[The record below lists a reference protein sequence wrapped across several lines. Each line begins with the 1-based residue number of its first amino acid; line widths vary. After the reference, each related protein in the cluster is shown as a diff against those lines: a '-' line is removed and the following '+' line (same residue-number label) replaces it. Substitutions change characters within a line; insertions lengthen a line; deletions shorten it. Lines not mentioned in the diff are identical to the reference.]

1 MEEGKMNEKQKEQ
14 LKVAARYGVC
24 NGKYLGELID
34 QIRMEGVNT
43 NDLRQMCHI
52 IACNAKDSVE
62 SLFRDFINDDQY
74 QRLFAC
80 IQAESETDVFIE
92 ALEYAYRV
100 YGSKSGRLPV
110 LDVEKQRTNWE
121 HIAAVVVDNRLNCQD
136 MIELVEIFPDFAAV
150 FQEAFEAFVESMD
163 VWSPE
168 DLEKVQRILGLLT
181 KGILRTKNRK
191 ILDMRLL
198 QEKNVTNQSDGA
210 RRLSKY
216 FSMRQIR
223 YLNAKWADRARLSD
237 AILQKIDASF
247 IHNLICSGD
256 DETAPYTEVE
266 KELLLQTCDRELK
279 PKINGYSKMRDFVQ
293 MIQTDRYKQPKL
305 TEENWMFLYQKMVCE
320 TYKKGFMSFLGIL
333 KFDCLSTEN
342 RNRWLAVT
350 ECDRYELLQAAIYDA
365 SSKADEKS
373 GRKAKVLKAALS
385 LIVWT
390 MQQNGVEVN
399 EETKLK
405 TCIQYAGPYT
415 PAFIQAGLVQYETE
429 AFEDFWSCA
438 QSLSRLDNWTLRILL
453 KRYQE
458 TSRTLPDAVFTE
470 YPAEFFAAMCNNEKE
485 PLTKTERM
493 GLFELY
499 ADSVYRD
506 QPLNLLKLYEH
517 MLKSGI
523 AFADYMDTETAKEL
537 VEMLLHQDVFPNQKN
552 AILKNLLSKQEFAD
566 YLSNEEEKK
575 ATDKELK
582 ELQDLQ
588 RETEKAI
595 MKLLTNPKAFFTHY
609 NYVHRRDGS
618 DMAILKILKNT
629 NVHMTGNS
637 GILDEALYQSI
648 RLNGCS
654 VFEYADSMATMAK
667 TCEDPYFLQ
676 ILAKRIQQ
684 MTDAEWQ
691 AADDAE
697 TERS

>member
-1 MEEGKMNEKQKEQ
+1 MNEKQKEQ
-14 LKVAARYGVC
+14 LRIAAYYGVC

-34 QIRMEGVNT
+34 QIRMAGMNK
-43 NDLRQMCHI
+43 NDLRQLCHI
-52 IACNAKDSVE
+52 IACNATDSVE

-80 IQAESETDVFIE
+80 IQAESETDVFME
-92 ALEYAYRV
+92 ALGYAYRV
-100 YGSKSGRLPV
+100 YGSKSGRLPA
-110 LDVEKQRTNWE
+110 LDAGKQQTRWE
-121 HIAAVVVDNRLNCQD
+121 HITTVAADGCLSCQD
-136 MIELVEIFPDFAAV
+136 MIELVEIFPDFASI
-150 FQEAFEAFVESMD
+150 FQEALEAFVESMD
-163 VWSPE
+163 VGSPE

-181 KGILRTKNRK
+181 KGLLRTKNRK

-293 MIQTDRYKQPKL
+293 MIQTDRYEQPKL

-350 ECDRYELLQAAIYDA
+350 ECDRYELLQAAIYDT

-458 TSRTLPDAVFTE
+458 TSRALPDAVFTE
-470 YPAEFFAAMCNNEKE
+470 YPDEFFAAMCNNEKE

-537 VEMLLHQDVFPNQKN
+537 AEMLLHQDVFPNQKN

-609 NYVHRRDGS
+609 NYVHRRDGN
-618 DMAILKILKNT
+618 DMAILQILKNT
-629 NVHMTGNS
+629 NVRMTGNS
-637 GILDEALYQSI
+637 GILDEALYQSM

-654 VFEYADSMATMAK
+654 IFEYADSMATMAK

>member
-1 MEEGKMNEKQKEQ
+1 MNGKQKDQ
-14 LKVAARYGVC
+14 LKVAAYYGVC

-34 QIRMEGVNT
+34 QIRMAGMNK
-43 NDLRQMCHI
+43 NDLRQLCHI

-80 IQAESETDVFIE
+80 IQAESETDVFME

-121 HIAAVVVDNRLNCQD
+121 HIAAVVADNRLSCQD
-136 MIELVEIFPDFAAV
+136 MIELTEIFPDFAEI
-150 FQEAFEAFVESMD
+150 FQEALEAFVEGMD

-168 DLEKVQRILGLLT
+168 DLEKAQRILGLLI
-181 KGILRTKNRK
+181 KGLLRTKNRK

-198 QEKNVTNQSDGA
+198 QEKNVTDQSDGA
-210 RRLSKY
+210 RRLRKY
-216 FSMRQIR
+216 FSLRQIR

-247 IHNLICSGD
+247 VRNLICSGN
-256 DETAPYTEVE
+256 DEAEPYTEAE
-266 KELLLQTCDRELK
+266 KELFLQLCDRELK
-279 PKINGYSKMRDFVQ
+279 PRINGYSKMRDFIQ
-293 MIQTDRYKQPKL
+293 TIQTDRHEQPKL

-333 KFDCLSTEN
+333 KFDCLATEN

-350 ECDRYELLQAAIYDA
+350 EYDRYELLQAAIYDA
-365 SSKADEKS
+365 SSKADENS
-373 GRKAKVLKAALS
+373 GRKAAVLRTVFS
-385 LIVWT
+385 LIIWT

-405 TCIQYAGPYT
+405 TCIQYAGPDT

-429 AFEDFWSCA
+429 AFEEFWRCA
-438 QSLSRLDNWTLRILL
+438 QSLSRLDNWTLRVLL

-458 TSRTLPDAVFTE
+458 TSRTLPDDIFTE
-470 YPAEFFAAMCNNEKE
+470 YPAEFFAAICNDKKE

-499 ADSVYRD
+499 ADSVYQY
-506 QPLNLLKLYEH
+506 QPLDLLKLYEY
-517 MLKSGI
+517 MLKNNI
-523 AFADYMDTETAKEL
+523 AFADYMNAETAKEL
-537 VEMLLHQDVFPNQKN
+537 VKMLLDQDVFPDKKN
-552 AILKNLLSKQEFAD
+552 AVLKNLLSKQEFTD
-566 YLSNEEEKK
+566 YVNSEEEAKTAAK
-575 ATDKELK
+575 QLK

-588 RETEKAI
+588 QKTGKAVAQ
-595 MKLLTNPKAFFTHY
+595 LLTNPKTFLMRY
-609 NYVHRRDGS
+609 DYVYRGDGK
-618 DMAILKILKNT
+618 DMMILKLFKNT
-629 NVHMTGNS
+629 KIRMAGDFS
-637 GILDEALYQSI
+637 MLDEVLYQSM

-654 VFEYADSMATMAK
+654 IFEYADSMASMAK

-691 AADDAE
+691 AVDDAE

>member
-1 MEEGKMNEKQKEQ
+1 MNGKQKDQ
-14 LKVAARYGVC
+14 LKVAAYYGVC

-34 QIRMEGVNT
+34 QIRMAGMNK
-43 NDLRQMCHI
+43 NDLRQLCHI

-80 IQAESETDVFIE
+80 IQAESETDVFME

-121 HIAAVVVDNRLNCQD
+121 HIAAVVADNRLSCQD
-136 MIELVEIFPDFAAV
+136 MIELTEIFPDFAEI
-150 FQEAFEAFVESMD
+150 FQEALEAFVEGMD

-168 DLEKVQRILGLLT
+168 DLEKAQRILGLLI
-181 KGILRTKNRK
+181 KGLLRTKNRK

-198 QEKNVTNQSDGA
+198 QEKNVTDQSDGA
-210 RRLSKY
+210 RRLRKY
-216 FSMRQIR
+216 FSLRQIR

-247 IHNLICSGD
+247 VRNLICSGD
-256 DETAPYTEVE
+256 DEAEPYTEAE
-266 KELLLQTCDRELK
+266 KELFLQLCDRELK
-279 PKINGYSKMRDFVQ
+279 PRINGYSKMRDFIQ
-293 MIQTDRYKQPKL
+293 TIQTDRHEQPKL

-333 KFDCLSTEN
+333 KFDCLATEN

-350 ECDRYELLQAAIYDA
+350 EYDRYELLQAAIYDA
-365 SSKADEKS
+365 SSKADENS
-373 GRKAKVLKAALS
+373 GRKAAVLRTVFS
-385 LIVWT
+385 LIIWT

-405 TCIQYAGPYT
+405 TCIQYAGPDT

-429 AFEDFWSCA
+429 SFEEFWRCA
-438 QSLSRLDNWTLRILL
+438 QSLSRLDNWTLRVLL

-458 TSRTLPDAVFTE
+458 TSRTLPDDIFTE
-470 YPAEFFAAMCNNEKE
+470 YPAEFFAAICNDKKE

-499 ADSVYRD
+499 ADSVYQY
-506 QPLNLLKLYEH
+506 QPLDLLKLYEY
-517 MLKSGI
+517 MLKNNI
-523 AFADYMDTETAKEL
+523 AFADYMNAETAKEL
-537 VEMLLHQDVFPNQKN
+537 VKMLLDQDVFPDKKN
-552 AILKNLLSKQEFAD
+552 AVLKNLLSKQEFTD
-566 YLSNEEEKK
+566 YVNSEEEAKTAAK
-575 ATDKELK
+575 QLK
-582 ELQDLQ
+582 ELQALQ
-588 RETEKAI
+588 QKTGKAVAQ
-595 MKLLTNPKAFFTHY
+595 LLTNPKTFLMRY
-609 NYVHRRDGS
+609 DYVYRGDGK
-618 DMAILKILKNT
+618 DMMILKLFKNT
-629 NVHMTGNS
+629 KIRMAGDFS
-637 GILDEALYQSI
+637 MLDEVLYQSM

-654 VFEYADSMATMAK
+654 IFEYADSMASMAK

>member
-1 MEEGKMNEKQKEQ
+1 MNEKQKEQ

-80 IQAESETDVFIE
+80 IQAESETDVFME

-121 HIAAVVVDNRLNCQD
+121 HIAAVVADSCLSCQD
-136 MIELVEIFPDFAAV
+136 MIELVEIFPDFAEI
-150 FQEAFEAFVESMD
+150 FQEALEAFVEGMD

-168 DLEKVQRILGLLT
+168 DLEKAQRILGLLT
-181 KGILRTKNRK
+181 KGLLRTKNRK

-198 QEKNVTNQSDGA
+198 QEKNVTDQSDGA
-210 RRLSKY
+210 RRLRKY
-216 FSMRQIR
+216 FSLRQIR

-247 IHNLICSGD
+247 VRNLICSGD
-256 DETAPYTEVE
+256 DEAAPYTETE
-266 KELLLQTCDRELK
+266 KELFLQLCDRELK
-279 PKINGYSKMRDFVQ
+279 PRINGYSKMRDFIQ
-293 MIQTDRYKQPKL
+293 TIQTDRHEQPKL

-333 KFDCLSTEN
+333 KFDCLATEN

-350 ECDRYELLQAAIYDA
+350 EYDRYELLQAAIYDA
-365 SSKADEKS
+365 SSKADENS
-373 GRKAKVLKAALS
+373 GRKAAVLRTVFS
-385 LIVWT
+385 LIIWT

-405 TCIQYAGPYT
+405 TCIQYAGPDT

-429 AFEDFWSCA
+429 AFEEFWRCA
-438 QSLSRLDNWTLRILL
+438 QSLSRLDNWTLRVLL

-458 TSRTLPDAVFTE
+458 TSRTLPDDIFTE
-470 YPAEFFAAMCNNEKE
+470 YPAEFFAAICNDKKE

-499 ADSVYRD
+499 ADSVYQY
-506 QPLNLLKLYEH
+506 QPLDLLKLYEY
-517 MLKSGI
+517 MLKNDI
-523 AFADYMDTETAKEL
+523 AFADYMNAETAKEL
-537 VEMLLHQDVFPNQKN
+537 VKMLLDQDVFPDKKN
-552 AILKNLLSKQEFAD
+552 AVLKNLLSKQEFTD
-566 YLSNEEEKK
+566 YVNSEEEAKTAAK
-575 ATDKELK
+575 QLK

-588 RETEKAI
+588 RKTGKAVAQ
-595 MKLLTNPKAFFTHY
+595 LLTNPKTFLMRY
-609 NYVHRRDGS
+609 DYVYRGDGK
-618 DMAILKILKNT
+618 DMMILKLFKNT
-629 NVHMTGNS
+629 KIRMAGDFS
-637 GILDEALYQSI
+637 MLDEVLYQSM

-654 VFEYADSMATMAK
+654 IFEYADSMATMAK

>member
-1 MEEGKMNEKQKEQ
+1 MNEKQKEQ
-14 LKVAARYGVC
+14 LRVAAYYGVC

-34 QIRMEGVNT
+34 QIRMAGMNK
-43 NDLRQMCHI
+43 NNLRQLCHI

-80 IQAESETDVFIE
+80 IQAESETDVFME
-92 ALEYAYRV
+92 ALEYAYRI
-100 YGSKSGRLPV
+100 YGSKSGRLPA
-110 LDVEKQRTNWE
+110 LDDGKQQTRWE
-121 HIAAVVVDNRLNCQD
+121 HITAVAADGCLSCQD
-136 MIELVEIFPDFAAV
+136 MIELVEIFPDFASI
-150 FQEAFEAFVESMD
+150 FQEALEAFVESMD

-181 KGILRTKNRK
+181 KGLLRTKNRK

-198 QEKNVTNQSDGA
+198 QEKNVTDQSDGA
-210 RRLSKY
+210 RRLRKY
-216 FSMRQIR
+216 FSLRQIR

-247 IHNLICSGD
+247 VRNLICSGD
-256 DETAPYTEVE
+256 DEAEPYTEAE
-266 KELLLQTCDRELK
+266 KELFLQLCDRELK
-279 PKINGYSKMRDFVQ
+279 PRINGYSKMRDFIQ
-293 MIQTDRYKQPKL
+293 TIQTDRHEQPKL

-333 KFDCLSTEN
+333 KFDCLATEN

-350 ECDRYELLQAAIYDA
+350 EYDRYELLQAAIYDA

-373 GRKAKVLKAALS
+373 GRKAAVLRTVFS
-385 LIVWT
+385 LIIWT

-405 TCIQYAGPYT
+405 TCIQYAGPDT

-429 AFEDFWSCA
+429 AFEEFWRCA
-438 QSLSRLDNWTLRILL
+438 QSLSRLDNWTLRVLL

-458 TSRTLPDAVFTE
+458 TSRTLPDDIFTE
-470 YPAEFFAAMCNNEKE
+470 YPAEFFAAICNDKKE

-499 ADSVYRD
+499 ADSVYQY
-506 QPLNLLKLYEH
+506 QPLDLLKLYEY
-517 MLKSGI
+517 MLKNNI
-523 AFADYMDTETAKEL
+523 AFADYMNAETAKEL
-537 VEMLLHQDVFPNQKN
+537 VKMLLDQDVFPDQKN
-552 AILKNLLSKQEFAD
+552 AVLKNLLSKQEFTD
-566 YLSNEEEKK
+566 YVNSEEEAKTAAK
-575 ATDKELK
+575 QLK

-588 RETEKAI
+588 RKTGKAVAQ
-595 MKLLTNPKAFFTHY
+595 LLTNPKTFLMRY
-609 NYVHRRDGS
+609 DYVYRGDGK
-618 DMAILKILKNT
+618 DMMILKLFKNT
-629 NVHMTGNS
+629 KIRMAGDFS
-637 GILDEALYQSI
+637 MLDEVLYQSM

-654 VFEYADSMATMAK
+654 IFEYADSMATMAK

>member
-1 MEEGKMNEKQKEQ
+1 MNGKQKDQ
-14 LKVAARYGVC
+14 LKVAAYYGVC

-34 QIRMEGVNT
+34 QIRMAGMNK
-43 NDLRQMCHI
+43 NDLRQLCHI

-80 IQAESETDVFIE
+80 IQAESETDVFME

-121 HIAAVVVDNRLNCQD
+121 HIAAVVADNRLSCQD
-136 MIELVEIFPDFAAV
+136 MIELTEIFPDFAEI
-150 FQEAFEAFVESMD
+150 FQEALEAFVEGMD

-168 DLEKVQRILGLLT
+168 DLEKAQRILGLLI
-181 KGILRTKNRK
+181 KGLLRTKNRK

-198 QEKNVTNQSDGA
+198 QEKNVTDQSDGA
-210 RRLSKY
+210 RRLRKY
-216 FSMRQIR
+216 FSLRQIR

-247 IHNLICSGD
+247 VRNLICSGN
-256 DETAPYTEVE
+256 DEAEPYTEAE
-266 KELLLQTCDRELK
+266 KELFLQLCDRELK
-279 PKINGYSKMRDFVQ
+279 PRINGYSKMRDFIQ
-293 MIQTDRYKQPKL
+293 TIQTDRHEQPKL

-333 KFDCLSTEN
+333 KFDCLATEN

-350 ECDRYELLQAAIYDA
+350 EYDRYELLQAAIYDA
-365 SSKADEKS
+365 SSKADENS
-373 GRKAKVLKAALS
+373 GRKAAVLRTVFS
-385 LIVWT
+385 LIIWT

-405 TCIQYAGPYT
+405 TCIQYAGPDT

-429 AFEDFWSCA
+429 AFEEFWRCA
-438 QSLSRLDNWTLRILL
+438 QSLSRLDNWTLRVLL

-458 TSRTLPDAVFTE
+458 TSRTLPDDIFTE
-470 YPAEFFAAMCNNEKE
+470 YPAEFFAAICNDKKE

-499 ADSVYRD
+499 ADSVYQY
-506 QPLNLLKLYEH
+506 QPLDLLKLYEY
-517 MLKSGI
+517 MLKNNI
-523 AFADYMDTETAKEL
+523 AFADYMNAETAKEL
-537 VEMLLHQDVFPNQKN
+537 VKMLLDQDVFPDKKN
-552 AILKNLLSKQEFAD
+552 AVLKNLLSKQEFTD
-566 YLSNEEEKK
+566 YVNSEEEAKTAAK
-575 ATDKELK
+575 QLK

-588 RETEKAI
+588 RKTGKAVAQ
-595 MKLLTNPKAFFTHY
+595 LLTNPKTFLMRY
-609 NYVHRRDGS
+609 DYVYRGDGK
-618 DMAILKILKNT
+618 DMMILKLFKNT
-629 NVHMTGNS
+629 KIRMAGDFS
-637 GILDEALYQSI
+637 MLDEVLYQSM

-654 VFEYADSMATMAK
+654 IFEYADSMATMAK

-684 MTDAEWQ
+684 MTGAEWQ

>member
-1 MEEGKMNEKQKEQ
+1 
-14 LKVAARYGVC
+14 
-24 NGKYLGELID
+24 
-34 QIRMEGVNT
+34 
-43 NDLRQMCHI
+43 
-52 IACNAKDSVE
+52 
-62 SLFRDFINDDQY
+62 
-74 QRLFAC
+74 
-80 IQAESETDVFIE
+80 
-92 ALEYAYRV
+92 
-100 YGSKSGRLPV
+100 
-110 LDVEKQRTNWE
+110 
-121 HIAAVVVDNRLNCQD
+121 
-136 MIELVEIFPDFAAV
+136 
-150 FQEAFEAFVESMD
+150 MD
-163 VWSPE
+163 AWSPE

-198 QEKNVTNQSDGA
+198 QEKNVTDQSDGA
-210 RRLSKY
+210 RRLRKY
-216 FSMRQIR
+216 FSLRQIR
-223 YLNAKWADRARLSD
+223 YLNVKLADRARLSD

-256 DETAPYTEVE
+256 DEAAPYTEVE

-279 PKINGYSKMRDFVQ
+279 PKINGYSEMRDYVQ
-293 MIQTDRYKQPKL
+293 TIRTDRYEPPKL
-305 TEENWMFLYQKMVCE
+305 TEESWTFLYQKMVCE
-320 TYKKGFMSFLGIL
+320 TYKKGFKSFRGIL
-333 KFDCLSTEN
+333 KFDCLAHEN
-342 RNRWLAVT
+342 RNRWMAVT
-350 ECDRYELLQAAIYDA
+350 EDDRRKLLQSAIYDV

-373 GRKAKVLKAALS
+373 GRKAEVLKAALS

-458 TSRTLPDAVFTE
+458 TYRTLPDAVFTE
-470 YPAEFFAAMCNNEKE
+470 YPAEFFAAMCDNEKE
-485 PLTKTERM
+485 ALTKTERM

-499 ADSVYRD
+499 ADSVYQN

-517 MLKSGI
+517 MLKSDI
-523 AFADYMDTETAKEL
+523 TFADYMDTETAKEL

-575 ATDKELK
+575 TIAKELK

-588 RETEKAI
+588 RETEKAV

-609 NYVHRRDGS
+609 DYVYRRGGK
-618 DMAILKILKNT
+618 DMAILQILKNT
-629 NVHMTGNS
+629 NVRMTGNS
-637 GILDEALYQSI
+637 GILDEALYQSM
-648 RLNGCS
+648 RLHGCS
-654 VFEYADSMATMAK
+654 VFEYADSMTAIATACK
-667 TCEDPYFLQ
+667 DSYFLQ

-684 MTDAEWQ
+684 MTDAEWR
-691 AADDAE
+691 AVDDAE

>member
-1 MEEGKMNEKQKEQ
+1 MNGKQKDQ
-14 LKVAARYGVC
+14 LKVAAYYGVC

-34 QIRMEGVNT
+34 QIRMAGMNK
-43 NDLRQMCHI
+43 NDLRQLCHI

-80 IQAESETDVFIE
+80 IQAESETDVFME

-100 YGSKSGRLPV
+100 YGSKSGRLPA
-110 LDVEKQRTNWE
+110 LDDGKQQTRWE
-121 HIAAVVVDNRLNCQD
+121 HITAVAADGCLSCQD
-136 MIELVEIFPDFAAV
+136 MIELVEIFPDFASI
-150 FQEAFEAFVESMD
+150 FQEALEAFVESMD

-181 KGILRTKNRK
+181 KGLLRTKNRK

-198 QEKNVTNQSDGA
+198 QEKNVTDQSDGA
-210 RRLSKY
+210 RRLRKY
-216 FSMRQIR
+216 FSLRQIR

-247 IHNLICSGD
+247 VRNLICSGD
-256 DETAPYTEVE
+256 DEAEPYTEAE
-266 KELLLQTCDRELK
+266 KELFLQLCDRELK
-279 PKINGYSKMRDFVQ
+279 PRINGYSKMRDFVQ
-293 MIQTDRYKQPKL
+293 TIQTDRHEQPKL

-333 KFDCLSTEN
+333 KFDCLATEN

-350 ECDRYELLQAAIYDA
+350 EYDRYELLQAAIYDA
-365 SSKADEKS
+365 SSKADENS
-373 GRKAKVLKAALS
+373 GRKAAVLRTVFS
-385 LIVWT
+385 LIIWT

-405 TCIQYAGPYT
+405 TCIQYAGPDT

-429 AFEDFWSCA
+429 AFEEFWRCA
-438 QSLSRLDNWTLRILL
+438 QSLSRLDNWTLRVLL

-458 TSRTLPDAVFTE
+458 TSRTLPDDIFTE
-470 YPAEFFAAMCNNEKE
+470 YPAEFFAAICNDKKE

-499 ADSVYRD
+499 ADSVYQY
-506 QPLNLLKLYEH
+506 QPLDLLKLYEY
-517 MLKSGI
+517 MLKNDI
-523 AFADYMDTETAKEL
+523 AFADYMNAETAKEL
-537 VEMLLHQDVFPNQKN
+537 VKMLLDQDVFPDKKN
-552 AILKNLLSKQEFAD
+552 AVLKNLLSKQEFTD
-566 YLSNEEEKK
+566 YVNSEEEAKTAAK
-575 ATDKELK
+575 QLK

-588 RETEKAI
+588 RKTGKAVAQ
-595 MKLLTNPKAFFTHY
+595 LLTNPKTFLMRY
-609 NYVHRRDGS
+609 DYVYRGDGK
-618 DMAILKILKNT
+618 DMMILKLFKNT
-629 NVHMTGNS
+629 KIRMAGDFS
-637 GILDEALYQSI
+637 MLDEVLYQSM

-654 VFEYADSMATMAK
+654 IFEYADNMATMAK

>member
-1 MEEGKMNEKQKEQ
+1 MEEGKMNGKQKDQ
-14 LKVAARYGVC
+14 LKVAAYYGVC

-34 QIRMEGVNT
+34 QIRMAGMNK
-43 NDLRQMCHI
+43 NDLRQLCHI

-80 IQAESETDVFIE
+80 IQAESETDVFME

-110 LDVEKQRTNWE
+110 LDVEKQCTNWE
-121 HIAAVVVDNRLNCQD
+121 HIAAVVADNRLSCQD
-136 MIELVEIFPDFAAV
+136 MIELTEIFPDFAEI
-150 FQEAFEAFVESMD
+150 FQEALEAFVEGMD

-168 DLEKVQRILGLLT
+168 DLEKAQRILGLLI
-181 KGILRTKNRK
+181 KGLLRTKNRK

-198 QEKNVTNQSDGA
+198 QEKNVTDQSDGA
-210 RRLSKY
+210 RRLRKY
-216 FSMRQIR
+216 FSLRQIR

-247 IHNLICSGD
+247 VRNLICSGD
-256 DETAPYTEVE
+256 DEAAPYTETE
-266 KELLLQTCDRELK
+266 KELFLQLCDRELK
-279 PKINGYSKMRDFVQ
+279 PRINGYSKMRDFIQ
-293 MIQTDRYKQPKL
+293 TIQTDRHEQPKL

-333 KFDCLSTEN
+333 KFDCLATEN

-350 ECDRYELLQAAIYDA
+350 EYDRYELLQAAIYDA
-365 SSKADEKS
+365 SSKADENS
-373 GRKAKVLKAALS
+373 GRKAAVLRTVFS
-385 LIVWT
+385 LIIWT
-390 MQQNGVEVN
+390 MQQNGVEIN

-405 TCIQYAGPYT
+405 ACIQYAGPDT

-429 AFEDFWSCA
+429 AFEEFWRCA
-438 QSLSRLDNWTLRILL
+438 QSLSRLDNWTLRVLL

-458 TSRTLPDAVFTE
+458 TSRTLPDDIFTE
-470 YPAEFFAAMCNNEKE
+470 YPAEFFAAICNDKKE

-499 ADSVYRD
+499 ADSVYQY
-506 QPLNLLKLYEH
+506 QPLDLLKLYEY
-517 MLKSGI
+517 MLKNNI
-523 AFADYMDTETAKEL
+523 AFADYMNAETAKEL
-537 VEMLLHQDVFPNQKN
+537 VKMLLDQDVFPDKKN
-552 AILKNLLSKQEFAD
+552 AVLKNLLSKQEFTD
-566 YLSNEEEKK
+566 YVNSEEEAKTAAK
-575 ATDKELK
+575 QLK

-588 RETEKAI
+588 RKTGKAVAQ
-595 MKLLTNPKAFFTHY
+595 LLTNPKTFLMRY
-609 NYVHRRDGS
+609 DYVYRGDGK
-618 DMAILKILKNT
+618 DMMILKLFKNT
-629 NVHMTGNS
+629 KIRMAGDFS
-637 GILDEALYQSI
+637 MLDEVLYQSM

-654 VFEYADSMATMAK
+654 IFEYADSMATMAK

-684 MTDAEWQ
+684 ITDAEWQ

>member
-1 MEEGKMNEKQKEQ
+1 MNGKQKDQ
-14 LKVAARYGVC
+14 LKVAAYYGVC

-34 QIRMEGVNT
+34 QIRMAGMNK
-43 NDLRQMCHI
+43 NDLRQLCHI

-80 IQAESETDVFIE
+80 IQAESETDVFME

-121 HIAAVVVDNRLNCQD
+121 HIAAVVADNRLSCQD
-136 MIELVEIFPDFAAV
+136 MIELTEIFPDFAEI
-150 FQEAFEAFVESMD
+150 FQEALEAFVEGMD

-168 DLEKVQRILGLLT
+168 DLEKAQRILGLLI
-181 KGILRTKNRK
+181 KGLLRTKNRK

-198 QEKNVTNQSDGA
+198 QEKNVTDQSDGA
-210 RRLSKY
+210 RRLRKY
-216 FSMRQIR
+216 FSLRQIR

-247 IHNLICSGD
+247 VRNLICSGD
-256 DETAPYTEVE
+256 DEAAPYTEAE
-266 KELLLQTCDRELK
+266 KELFLQLCDRELK
-279 PKINGYSKMRDFVQ
+279 PRINGCSKMRDFIQ
-293 MIQTDRYKQPKL
+293 TIQTDRHEQPKL

-333 KFDCLSTEN
+333 KFDCLATEN

-350 ECDRYELLQAAIYDA
+350 EYDRYELLQAAIYDA
-365 SSKADEKS
+365 SSKADENS
-373 GRKAKVLKAALS
+373 GRKAAVLRTVFS
-385 LIVWT
+385 LIIWT
-390 MQQNGVEVN
+390 MQQNGVEIN

-405 TCIQYAGPYT
+405 ACIQYAGPDT

-429 AFEDFWSCA
+429 AFEEFWRCA
-438 QSLSRLDNWTLRILL
+438 QSLSRLDNWTLRVLL

-458 TSRTLPDAVFTE
+458 TSRTLPDDIFTE
-470 YPAEFFAAMCNNEKE
+470 YPAEFFAAICNDKKE

-499 ADSVYRD
+499 ADSVYQY
-506 QPLNLLKLYEH
+506 QPLDLLKLYEY
-517 MLKSGI
+517 MLKNNI
-523 AFADYMDTETAKEL
+523 AFADYMNAETAKEL
-537 VEMLLHQDVFPNQKN
+537 VKMLLDQDVFPDKKN
-552 AILKNLLSKQEFAD
+552 AVLKNLLSKQEFTD
-566 YLSNEEEKK
+566 YVNSEEEAKTAAK
-575 ATDKELK
+575 QLK

-588 RETEKAI
+588 QKTGKAVAQ
-595 MKLLTNPKAFFTHY
+595 LLTNPKTFLMRY
-609 NYVHRRDGS
+609 DYVYRGDGK
-618 DMAILKILKNT
+618 DMMILKLFKNT
-629 NVHMTGNS
+629 KIRMAGDFS
-637 GILDEALYQSI
+637 MLDEVLYQSM

-654 VFEYADSMATMAK
+654 IFEYADSMASMAK

>member
-1 MEEGKMNEKQKEQ
+1 MNEKQKEQ

-80 IQAESETDVFIE
+80 IQAESETDVFME

-100 YGSKSGRLPV
+100 YGSKSGRLPA
-110 LDVEKQRTNWE
+110 LDDGKQQTRWE
-121 HIAAVVVDNRLNCQD
+121 HITAVAADGCLSCQD
-136 MIELVEIFPDFAAV
+136 MIELVEIFPDFASI
-150 FQEAFEAFVESMD
+150 FQEALEAFVESMD

-181 KGILRTKNRK
+181 KGLLRTKNRK

-198 QEKNVTNQSDGA
+198 QEKNVTDQSDGA
-210 RRLSKY
+210 RRLRKY
-216 FSMRQIR
+216 FSLRQIR

-247 IHNLICSGD
+247 VRNLICSGD
-256 DETAPYTEVE
+256 DEAEPYTEAE
-266 KELLLQTCDRELK
+266 KELFLQLCDRELK
-279 PKINGYSKMRDFVQ
+279 PRINGYSKMRDFIQ
-293 MIQTDRYKQPKL
+293 TIQTDRHEQPKL

-333 KFDCLSTEN
+333 KFDCLATEN

-350 ECDRYELLQAAIYDA
+350 EYDRYELLQAAIYDA

-373 GRKAKVLKAALS
+373 GRKAAVLRTVFS
-385 LIVWT
+385 LIIWT

-405 TCIQYAGPYT
+405 ACIQYAGPDT

-429 AFEDFWSCA
+429 AFEEFWRCA
-438 QSLSRLDNWTLRILL
+438 QSLSRLDNWTLRVLL

-458 TSRTLPDAVFTE
+458 TSRTLPDDIFTE
-470 YPAEFFAAMCNNEKE
+470 YPAEFFAAICNDKKE

-499 ADSVYRD
+499 ADSVYQY
-506 QPLNLLKLYEH
+506 QPLDLLKLYEY
-517 MLKSGI
+517 MLKNNI
-523 AFADYMDTETAKEL
+523 AFADYMNAETAKEL
-537 VEMLLHQDVFPNQKN
+537 VKMLLDQDVFPDKKN
-552 AILKNLLSKQEFAD
+552 AVLKNLLSKQEFTD
-566 YLSNEEEKK
+566 YVNSEEEAKTAAK
-575 ATDKELK
+575 QLK

-588 RETEKAI
+588 RKTGKAVAQ
-595 MKLLTNPKAFFTHY
+595 LLTNPKTFLMRY
-609 NYVHRRDGS
+609 DYVYRGDGK
-618 DMAILKILKNT
+618 DMMILKLFKNT
-629 NVHMTGNS
+629 KIRMAGDFS
-637 GILDEALYQSI
+637 MLDEVLYQSM

-654 VFEYADSMATMAK
+654 IFEYADSMATMAK

-684 MTDAEWQ
+684 ITDAEWQ

>member
-1 MEEGKMNEKQKEQ
+1 MEEGKMNGKQKDQ
-14 LKVAARYGVC
+14 LKVAAYYGVC

-34 QIRMEGVNT
+34 QIRMAGMNK
-43 NDLRQMCHI
+43 NDLRQLCHI

-80 IQAESETDVFIE
+80 IQAESETDVFME

-121 HIAAVVVDNRLNCQD
+121 HIAAVVADNRLSCQD
-136 MIELVEIFPDFAAV
+136 MIELTEIFPDFAEI
-150 FQEAFEAFVESMD
+150 FREALEAFVEGMD

-168 DLEKVQRILGLLT
+168 DLEKAQRILGLLI
-181 KGILRTKNRK
+181 KGLLRTKNRK

-198 QEKNVTNQSDGA
+198 QEKNVTDQSDGA
-210 RRLSKY
+210 RRLRKY
-216 FSMRQIR
+216 FSLRQIR

-247 IHNLICSGD
+247 VRNLICSGD
-256 DETAPYTEVE
+256 DEAAPYTEAE
-266 KELLLQTCDRELK
+266 KELFLQLCDRELK
-279 PKINGYSKMRDFVQ
+279 PRINGYSKMRDFIQ
-293 MIQTDRYKQPKL
+293 TIQTDRHEQPKL

-333 KFDCLSTEN
+333 KFDCLATEN

-350 ECDRYELLQAAIYDA
+350 EYDRYELLQAAIYDA
-365 SSKADEKS
+365 SSKADENS
-373 GRKAKVLKAALS
+373 GRKAAVLRTVFS
-385 LIVWT
+385 LIIWT

-405 TCIQYAGPYT
+405 TCIQYAGPDT

-429 AFEDFWSCA
+429 AFEEFWRCA
-438 QSLSRLDNWTLRILL
+438 QSLSRLDNWTLRVLL

-458 TSRTLPDAVFTE
+458 TSRTLPDDIFTE
-470 YPAEFFAAMCNNEKE
+470 YPAEFFAAICNDKKE

-499 ADSVYRD
+499 ADSVYQY
-506 QPLNLLKLYEH
+506 QPLDLLKLYEY
-517 MLKSGI
+517 MLKNNI
-523 AFADYMDTETAKEL
+523 AFADYMNAETAKEL
-537 VEMLLHQDVFPNQKN
+537 VKMLLDQDVFPDKKN
-552 AILKNLLSKQEFAD
+552 AVLKNLLSKQEFTD
-566 YLSNEEEKK
+566 YVNSEEEAKTAAK
-575 ATDKELK
+575 QLK

-588 RETEKAI
+588 RKTGKAVAQ
-595 MKLLTNPKAFFTHY
+595 LLTNPKTFLMRY
-609 NYVHRRDGS
+609 DYVYRGDGK
-618 DMAILKILKNT
+618 DMMILKLFKNT
-629 NVHMTGNS
+629 KIRMAGDFS
-637 GILDEALYQSI
+637 MLDEVLYQSM

-654 VFEYADSMATMAK
+654 IFEYADSMATMAK

-691 AADDAE
+691 AADNAE

>member
-1 MEEGKMNEKQKEQ
+1 MNEKQKEQ
-14 LKVAARYGVC
+14 LRVAAYYGVC

-34 QIRMEGVNT
+34 QIRMAGMNK
-43 NDLRQMCHI
+43 NDLRQLCHI

-62 SLFRDFINDDQY
+62 SLFQDFINDDQY

-80 IQAESETDVFIE
+80 IQAESETDVFME
-92 ALEYAYRV
+92 ALGYAYRV
-100 YGSKSGRLPV
+100 YGSKSGRLPA
-110 LDVEKQRTNWE
+110 LDAGKQQTRWE
-121 HIAAVVVDNRLNCQD
+121 HITAVAADGCLSCQD
-136 MIELVEIFPDFAAV
+136 MIELVEIFPDFASI
-150 FQEAFEAFVESMD
+150 FQEALEAFVESMD

-181 KGILRTKNRK
+181 KGLLRTKNRK

-198 QEKNVTNQSDGA
+198 QEKNVTDQSDGA

-293 MIQTDRYKQPKL
+293 MIQTDRYEQPKL

-350 ECDRYELLQAAIYDA
+350 ECNRYELLQAAIYDT

-458 TSRTLPDAVFTE
+458 TSRALPDAVFTE
-470 YPAEFFAAMCNNEKE
+470 YPDEFFAAMCNNEKE

-493 GLFELY
+493 DLFELY

-537 VEMLLHQDVFPNQKN
+537 AEMLLHQDVFPNQKN

-609 NYVHRRDGS
+609 NYVHRRDGN
-618 DMAILKILKNT
+618 DMAILQILKNT
-629 NVHMTGNS
+629 NVRMTGNS
-637 GILDEALYQSI
+637 GILDEALYQSM

-654 VFEYADSMATMAK
+654 IFEYADSMATMAK

>member
-1 MEEGKMNEKQKEQ
+1 MNGKQKDQ
-14 LKVAARYGVC
+14 LKVAAYYGVC

-34 QIRMEGVNT
+34 QIRMAGMNK
-43 NDLRQMCHI
+43 NDLRQLCHI

-80 IQAESETDVFIE
+80 IQAESETDVFME

-121 HIAAVVVDNRLNCQD
+121 HIAVVVADNRLSCQD
-136 MIELVEIFPDFAAV
+136 MIELTEIFPDFAEI
-150 FQEAFEAFVESMD
+150 FQEALEAFVEGMD

-168 DLEKVQRILGLLT
+168 DLEKAQRILGLLI
-181 KGILRTKNRK
+181 KGLLRTKNRK

-198 QEKNVTNQSDGA
+198 QEKNVTDQSDGT
-210 RRLSKY
+210 RRLRKY
-216 FSMRQIR
+216 FSLRQIR

-247 IHNLICSGD
+247 VRNLICSGD
-256 DETAPYTEVE
+256 DEAEPYTEAE
-266 KELLLQTCDRELK
+266 KELFLQLCDRELK
-279 PKINGYSKMRDFVQ
+279 PRINGYSKMRDFIQ
-293 MIQTDRYKQPKL
+293 TIQTDRHEQPKL

-333 KFDCLSTEN
+333 KFDCLATEN

-350 ECDRYELLQAAIYDA
+350 EYDRYELLQAAIYDA

-373 GRKAKVLKAALS
+373 GRKAAVLRTVFS
-385 LIVWT
+385 LIIWT

-405 TCIQYAGPYT
+405 TCIQYAGPDT

-429 AFEDFWSCA
+429 AFEEFWRCA
-438 QSLSRLDNWTLRILL
+438 QSLSRLDNWTLRVLL

-458 TSRTLPDAVFTE
+458 TSRTLPDDIFTE
-470 YPAEFFAAMCNNEKE
+470 YPAEFFAAICNDKKE

-499 ADSVYRD
+499 ADSVYQY
-506 QPLNLLKLYEH
+506 QPLDLLKLYEY
-517 MLKSGI
+517 MLKNNI
-523 AFADYMDTETAKEL
+523 AFADYMNAETAKEL
-537 VEMLLHQDVFPNQKN
+537 VKMLLDQDVFPDKKN
-552 AILKNLLSKQEFAD
+552 AVLKNLLSKQEFTD
-566 YLSNEEEKK
+566 YVNSEEEAKTAAK
-575 ATDKELK
+575 QLK

-588 RETEKAI
+588 QKTGKAVAQ
-595 MKLLTNPKAFFTHY
+595 LLTNPKTFLMRY
-609 NYVHRRDGS
+609 DYVYRGDGK
-618 DMAILKILKNT
+618 DMMILKLFKNT
-629 NVHMTGNS
+629 KIRMAGDFS
-637 GILDEALYQSI
+637 MLDEVLYQSM

-654 VFEYADSMATMAK
+654 IFEYADSMASMAK

>member
-1 MEEGKMNEKQKEQ
+1 MEEGKMNGKQKDQ
-14 LKVAARYGVC
+14 LKVAAYYGVC

-34 QIRMEGVNT
+34 QIRMAGMNK
-43 NDLRQMCHI
+43 NDLRQLCHI

-80 IQAESETDVFIE
+80 IQAESETDVFME

-121 HIAAVVVDNRLNCQD
+121 HIAAVVADNRLSCQD
-136 MIELVEIFPDFAAV
+136 MIELTEIFPDFAEI
-150 FQEAFEAFVESMD
+150 FQEALEAFVEGMD

-168 DLEKVQRILGLLT
+168 DLEKAQRILGLLI
-181 KGILRTKNRK
+181 KGLLRTKNRK

-198 QEKNVTNQSDGA
+198 QEKNVTDQSDGA
-210 RRLSKY
+210 RRLRKY
-216 FSMRQIR
+216 FSLRQIR

-247 IHNLICSGD
+247 VRNLICSGN
-256 DETAPYTEVE
+256 DEAEPYTEAE
-266 KELLLQTCDRELK
+266 KELFLQLCDRELK
-279 PKINGYSKMRDFVQ
+279 PRINGYSKMRDFIQ
-293 MIQTDRYKQPKL
+293 TIQTDRHEQPKL

-333 KFDCLSTEN
+333 KFDCLATEN

-350 ECDRYELLQAAIYDA
+350 EYDRYELLQAAIYDA
-365 SSKADEKS
+365 SSKADENS
-373 GRKAKVLKAALS
+373 GRKAAVLRTVFS
-385 LIVWT
+385 LIIWT

-405 TCIQYAGPYT
+405 TCIQYAGPDT

-429 AFEDFWSCA
+429 AFEEFWRCA
-438 QSLSRLDNWTLRILL
+438 QSLSRLDNWTLRVLL

-458 TSRTLPDAVFTE
+458 TSRTLPDDIFTE
-470 YPAEFFAAMCNNEKE
+470 YPAEFFAAICNDKKE

-499 ADSVYRD
+499 ADSVYQY
-506 QPLNLLKLYEH
+506 QPLDLLKLYEY
-517 MLKSGI
+517 MLKNNI
-523 AFADYMDTETAKEL
+523 AFADYMNAETAKEL
-537 VEMLLHQDVFPNQKN
+537 VKMLLDQDVFPDKKN
-552 AILKNLLSKQEFAD
+552 AVLKNLLSKQEFTD
-566 YLSNEEEKK
+566 YVNSEEEAKTAAK
-575 ATDKELK
+575 QLK

-588 RETEKAI
+588 QKTGKAVAQ
-595 MKLLTNPKAFFTHY
+595 LLTNPKTFLMRY
-609 NYVHRRDGS
+609 DYVYRGDGK
-618 DMAILKILKNT
+618 DMMILKLFKNT
-629 NVHMTGNS
+629 KIRMAGDFS
-637 GILDEALYQSI
+637 MLDEVLYQSM

-654 VFEYADSMATMAK
+654 IFEYADSMASMAK

>member
-1 MEEGKMNEKQKEQ
+1 MEEGKMNEKQKDQ
-14 LKVAARYGVC
+14 LKVAAHYGVC
-24 NGKYLGELID
+24 DGKYLGELID
-34 QIRMEGVNT
+34 QIRMAGVNK
-43 NDLRQMCHI
+43 NDLRQMCYI
-52 IACNAKDSVE
+52 IACNAQDSVE

-80 IQAESETDVFIE
+80 IQTESRTDAFME

-110 LDVEKQRTNWE
+110 LDIEKQRTNWE
-121 HIAAVVVDNRLNCQD
+121 RIAAVVADNRLSCQD
-136 MIELVEIFPDFAAV
+136 MIELTEIFPDFAAI
-150 FQEAFEAFVESMD
+150 FRETLEAFVESMD

-198 QEKNVTNQSDGA
+198 QEKNVTDQSDGA
-210 RRLSKY
+210 RRLRKY
-216 FSMRQIR
+216 FSLRQIR

-256 DETAPYTEVE
+256 DETTPYTEVE

-279 PKINGYSKMRDFVQ
+279 PKINGYSKMQNYVQ
-293 MIQTDRYKQPKL
+293 TILTDRYEQPKL

-320 TYKKGFMSFLGIL
+320 TYKKGFMSFLRIL
-333 KFDCLSTEN
+333 KFDCLATEN

-350 ECDRYELLQAAIYDA
+350 ECDRHELLQAAIYDA

-373 GRKAKVLKAALS
+373 GRKAEVLKAALS

-415 PAFIQAGLVQYETE
+415 PAFVQAGLVRYETE

-438 QSLSRLDNWTLRILL
+438 QSLSKLDNWTLRILL

-470 YPAEFFAAMCNNEKE
+470 SPAEFFAAMCNNEKE

-499 ADSVYRD
+499 ADSAYQK

-517 MLKSGI
+517 MLKSDI
-523 AFADYMDTETAKEL
+523 RFADYMGTETAKEL

-575 ATDKELK
+575 TTDKELK

-588 RETEKAI
+588 RETEKAV
-595 MKLLTNPKAFFTHY
+595 MQLLTNPKTFLTHY
-609 NYVHRRDGS
+609 NYVHRRDAS

-629 NVHMTGNS
+629 NVRMTGNS
-637 GILDEALYQSI
+637 GILDEALYQSM
-648 RLNGCS
+648 RLHGCS
-654 VFEYADSMATMAK
+654 VFEYAYSMTSIAKACKDS
-667 TCEDPYFLQ
+667 YFLQ

-684 MTDAEWQ
+684 MTDAEWR
-691 AADDAE
+691 AVDDAE

>member
-1 MEEGKMNEKQKEQ
+1 MNEKQKEQ
-14 LKVAARYGVC
+14 LRVAAYYGVC

-34 QIRMEGVNT
+34 QIRMAGMNK
-43 NDLRQMCHI
+43 NNLRQLCHI

-80 IQAESETDVFIE
+80 IQAESETDVFME

-100 YGSKSGRLPV
+100 YGSKSGRLPA
-110 LDVEKQRTNWE
+110 LDDGKQQTRWE
-121 HIAAVVVDNRLNCQD
+121 HITAVAADGCLSCQD
-136 MIELVEIFPDFAAV
+136 MIELVEIFPDFASI
-150 FQEAFEAFVESMD
+150 FQEALEAFVESMD

-181 KGILRTKNRK
+181 KGLLRTKNRK

-198 QEKNVTNQSDGA
+198 QEKNVTDQSDGA
-210 RRLSKY
+210 RRLRKY
-216 FSMRQIR
+216 FSLRQIR

-247 IHNLICSGD
+247 VRNLICSGD
-256 DETAPYTEVE
+256 DEAEPYTEAE
-266 KELLLQTCDRELK
+266 KELFLQLCDRELK
-279 PKINGYSKMRDFVQ
+279 PRINGYSKMRDFIQ
-293 MIQTDRYKQPKL
+293 TIQTDRHEQPKL

-333 KFDCLSTEN
+333 KFDCLATEN

-350 ECDRYELLQAAIYDA
+350 EYDRYELLQAAIYDA

-373 GRKAKVLKAALS
+373 GRKAAVLRTVFS
-385 LIVWT
+385 LIIWT

-405 TCIQYAGPYT
+405 TCIQYAGPDT

-429 AFEDFWSCA
+429 AFEEFWRCA
-438 QSLSRLDNWTLRILL
+438 QSLSRLDNWTLRVLL

-458 TSRTLPDAVFTE
+458 TSRTLPDDIFTE
-470 YPAEFFAAMCNNEKE
+470 YPAEFFAAICNDKKE

-499 ADSVYRD
+499 ADSVYQY
-506 QPLNLLKLYEH
+506 QPLDLLKLYEY
-517 MLKSGI
+517 MLKNNI
-523 AFADYMDTETAKEL
+523 AFADYMNAETAKEL
-537 VEMLLHQDVFPNQKN
+537 VKMLLDQDVFPDQKN
-552 AILKNLLSKQEFAD
+552 AVLKNLLSKQEFTD
-566 YLSNEEEKK
+566 YVNSEEEAKTAAK
-575 ATDKELK
+575 QLK

-588 RETEKAI
+588 RKTGKAVAQ
-595 MKLLTNPKAFFTHY
+595 LLTNPKTFLMRY
-609 NYVHRRDGS
+609 DYVYRGDGK
-618 DMAILKILKNT
+618 DMMILKLFKNT
-629 NVHMTGNS
+629 KIRMAGDFS
-637 GILDEALYQSI
+637 MLDEVLYQSM

-654 VFEYADSMATMAK
+654 IFEYADSMATMAK

-697 TERS
+697 AERS

>member
-1 MEEGKMNEKQKEQ
+1 MEEGKMNGKQKDQ
-14 LKVAARYGVC
+14 LKVAAYYGVC

-34 QIRMEGVNT
+34 QIRMAGMNK
-43 NDLRQMCHI
+43 NDLRQLCHI

-80 IQAESETDVFIE
+80 IQAESETDVFME

-121 HIAAVVVDNRLNCQD
+121 HIAAVVADNRLSCQD
-136 MIELVEIFPDFAAV
+136 MIELTEIFPDFAEI
-150 FQEAFEAFVESMD
+150 FQEALEAFVEGMD

-168 DLEKVQRILGLLT
+168 DLEKAQRILGLLI
-181 KGILRTKNRK
+181 KGLLRTKNRK

-198 QEKNVTNQSDGA
+198 QEKNVTDQSDGA
-210 RRLSKY
+210 RRLRKY
-216 FSMRQIR
+216 FSLRQIR

-247 IHNLICSGD
+247 VRNLICSGD
-256 DETAPYTEVE
+256 DEAAPYTEAE
-266 KELLLQTCDRELK
+266 KELFLQLCDRELK
-279 PKINGYSKMRDFVQ
+279 PRINGYSKMRDFIQ
-293 MIQTDRYKQPKL
+293 TIQTDRHEQPKL

-333 KFDCLSTEN
+333 KFDCLATEN

-350 ECDRYELLQAAIYDA
+350 EYDRYELLQAAIYDA
-365 SSKADEKS
+365 SSKADENS
-373 GRKAKVLKAALS
+373 GRKAAVLRTVFS
-385 LIVWT
+385 LIIWT

-405 TCIQYAGPYT
+405 TCIQYAGPDT

-429 AFEDFWSCA
+429 AFEEFWRCA
-438 QSLSRLDNWTLRILL
+438 QSLSRLDNWTLRVLL

-458 TSRTLPDAVFTE
+458 TSRTLPDDIFTE
-470 YPAEFFAAMCNNEKE
+470 YPAEFFAAICNDKKE

-499 ADSVYRD
+499 ADSVYQY
-506 QPLNLLKLYEH
+506 QPLDLLKLYEY
-517 MLKSGI
+517 MLKNNI
-523 AFADYMDTETAKEL
+523 AFADYMNAETAKEL
-537 VEMLLHQDVFPNQKN
+537 VKMLLDQDVFPDKKN
-552 AILKNLLSKQEFAD
+552 AVLKNLLSKQEFTD
-566 YLSNEEEKK
+566 YVNSEEEAKTAAK
-575 ATDKELK
+575 QLK

-588 RETEKAI
+588 RKTGKAVAQ
-595 MKLLTNPKAFFTHY
+595 LLTNPKTFLMRY
-609 NYVHRRDGS
+609 DYVYRGDGK
-618 DMAILKILKNT
+618 DMMILKLFKNT
-629 NVHMTGNS
+629 KIRMAGDFS
-637 GILDEALYQSI
+637 MLDEVLYQSM

-654 VFEYADSMATMAK
+654 IFEYADSMATMAK

-691 AADDAE
+691 AADNAE

>member
-14 LKVAARYGVC
+14 LRVAAYYGVC

-34 QIRMEGVNT
+34 QIRMAGVNK

-80 IQAESETDVFIE
+80 IQAESETDVFME

-110 LDVEKQRTNWE
+110 LDVGKQRTNWE
-121 HIAAVVVDNRLNCQD
+121 HIAAVVADNRLSCQD
-136 MIELVEIFPDFAAV
+136 MIELTEIFPDFAEI
-150 FQEAFEAFVESMD
+150 FQEALEAFVEGMD

-168 DLEKVQRILGLLT
+168 DLEKAQRILGLLI
-181 KGILRTKNRK
+181 KGLLRTKSRK

-198 QEKNVTNQSDGA
+198 QEKNVTDQSDGA
-210 RRLSKY
+210 RRLRKY
-216 FSMRQIR
+216 FSLRQIR

-247 IHNLICSGD
+247 VRNLICSGD
-256 DETAPYTEVE
+256 DEAEPYTEAE
-266 KELLLQTCDRELK
+266 KELFLQLCDRELK
-279 PKINGYSKMRDFVQ
+279 PRINGYSKMRDFIQ
-293 MIQTDRYKQPKL
+293 TIQTDRHEQPKL

-333 KFDCLSTEN
+333 KFDCLATEN

-350 ECDRYELLQAAIYDA
+350 EYDRYELLQAAIYDA
-365 SSKADEKS
+365 SSKADENS
-373 GRKAKVLKAALS
+373 GRKAAVLRTVFS
-385 LIVWT
+385 LIIWT

-405 TCIQYAGPYT
+405 TCIQYAGPDT

-429 AFEDFWSCA
+429 AFEEFWRCA
-438 QSLSRLDNWTLRILL
+438 QSLSRLDNWTLRVLL

-458 TSRTLPDAVFTE
+458 TSRTLPDDIFTE
-470 YPAEFFAAMCNNEKE
+470 YPAEFFAAICNDKKE

-499 ADSVYRD
+499 ADSVYQY
-506 QPLNLLKLYEH
+506 QPLDLLKLYEY
-517 MLKSGI
+517 MLKNNI
-523 AFADYMDTETAKEL
+523 AFADYMNAETAKEL
-537 VEMLLHQDVFPNQKN
+537 VKMLLDQDVFPDKKN
-552 AILKNLLSKQEFAD
+552 AVLKNLLSKQEFTD
-566 YLSNEEEKK
+566 YVNSEEEAKTAAK
-575 ATDKELK
+575 QLK

-588 RETEKAI
+588 RKTGKAVAQ
-595 MKLLTNPKAFFTHY
+595 LLTNPKTFLMRY
-609 NYVHRRDGS
+609 DYVYRGDGK
-618 DMAILKILKNT
+618 DMMILKLFKNT
-629 NVHMTGNS
+629 KIRMAGDFS
-637 GILDEALYQSI
+637 MLDEVLYQSM

-654 VFEYADSMATMAK
+654 IFEYADSMATMAK

-691 AADDAE
+691 AADDVE

>member
-1 MEEGKMNEKQKEQ
+1 MNGKQKDQ
-14 LKVAARYGVC
+14 LKVAAYYGVC

-34 QIRMEGVNT
+34 QIRMAGMNK
-43 NDLRQMCHI
+43 NDLRQLCHI

-80 IQAESETDVFIE
+80 IQAESETDVFME

-121 HIAAVVVDNRLNCQD
+121 HIAAVVADNRLSCQD
-136 MIELVEIFPDFAAV
+136 MIELTEIFPDFAEI
-150 FQEAFEAFVESMD
+150 FREALEAFVEGMD

-168 DLEKVQRILGLLT
+168 DLEKAQRILGLLI
-181 KGILRTKNRK
+181 KGLLRTKNRK

-198 QEKNVTNQSDGA
+198 QEKNVTDQSDGA
-210 RRLSKY
+210 RRLRKY
-216 FSMRQIR
+216 FSLRQIR

-247 IHNLICSGD
+247 VRNLICSGD
-256 DETAPYTEVE
+256 DEAAPYTEAE
-266 KELLLQTCDRELK
+266 KELFLQLCDRELK
-279 PKINGYSKMRDFVQ
+279 PRINGYSKMRDFIQ
-293 MIQTDRYKQPKL
+293 TIQTDRHEQPKL

-320 TYKKGFMSFLGIL
+320 TYKKCFMSFLGIL
-333 KFDCLSTEN
+333 KFDCLATEN

-350 ECDRYELLQAAIYDA
+350 EYDRYELLQAAIYDA
-365 SSKADEKS
+365 SSKADENS
-373 GRKAKVLKAALS
+373 GRKAAVLRTVFS
-385 LIVWT
+385 LIIWT

-405 TCIQYAGPYT
+405 TCIQYAGPDT

-429 AFEDFWSCA
+429 AFEEFWRCA
-438 QSLSRLDNWTLRILL
+438 QSLSRLDNWTLRVLL

-458 TSRTLPDAVFTE
+458 TSRTLPDDIFTE
-470 YPAEFFAAMCNNEKE
+470 YPAEFFAAICNDKKE

-499 ADSVYRD
+499 ADSVYQY
-506 QPLNLLKLYEH
+506 QPLDLLKLYEY
-517 MLKSGI
+517 MLKNNI
-523 AFADYMDTETAKEL
+523 AFADYMNAETAKEL
-537 VEMLLHQDVFPNQKN
+537 VKMLLDQDVFPDKKN
-552 AILKNLLSKQEFAD
+552 AVLKNLLSKQEFTD
-566 YLSNEEEKK
+566 YVNSEEEAKTAAK
-575 ATDKELK
+575 QLK

-588 RETEKAI
+588 RKTGKAVVQ
-595 MKLLTNPKAFFTHY
+595 LLTNTKTFLMRY
-609 NYVHRRDGS
+609 DYVYRGDGK
-618 DMAILKILKNT
+618 DMMILKLFKNT
-629 NVHMTGNS
+629 KIRMAGDFS
-637 GILDEALYQSI
+637 MLDEVLYQSM

-654 VFEYADSMATMAK
+654 IFEYADSMATMAK

-691 AADDAE
+691 AADNAE

>member
-1 MEEGKMNEKQKEQ
+1 MEEGKMNGKQKDQ
-14 LKVAARYGVC
+14 LKVAAYYGVC

-34 QIRMEGVNT
+34 QIRMAGMNK
-43 NDLRQMCHI
+43 NDLRQLCHI

-80 IQAESETDVFIE
+80 IQAESETDVFME

-121 HIAAVVVDNRLNCQD
+121 HIAAVVADNRLSCQD
-136 MIELVEIFPDFAAV
+136 MIELTEIFPDFAEI
-150 FQEAFEAFVESMD
+150 FQEALEAFVEGMD

-168 DLEKVQRILGLLT
+168 DLEKAQRILGLLI
-181 KGILRTKNRK
+181 KGLLRTKNRK

-198 QEKNVTNQSDGA
+198 QEKNVTDQSDGA
-210 RRLSKY
+210 RRLRKY
-216 FSMRQIR
+216 FSLRQIR

-247 IHNLICSGD
+247 VRNLICSGD
-256 DETAPYTEVE
+256 DEAAPYTEAE
-266 KELLLQTCDRELK
+266 KELFLQLCDRELK
-279 PKINGYSKMRDFVQ
+279 PRINGCSKMRDFIQ
-293 MIQTDRYKQPKL
+293 TIQTDRHEQPKL

-333 KFDCLSTEN
+333 KFDCLATEN

-350 ECDRYELLQAAIYDA
+350 EYDRYELLQAAIYDA
-365 SSKADEKS
+365 SSKADENS
-373 GRKAKVLKAALS
+373 GRKAAVLRTVFS
-385 LIVWT
+385 LIIWT
-390 MQQNGVEVN
+390 MQQNGVEIN

-405 TCIQYAGPYT
+405 ACIQYAGPDT

-429 AFEDFWSCA
+429 AFEEFWRCA
-438 QSLSRLDNWTLRILL
+438 QSLSRLDNWTLRVLL

-458 TSRTLPDAVFTE
+458 TSRTLPDDIFTE
-470 YPAEFFAAMCNNEKE
+470 YPAEFFAAICNDKKE

-499 ADSVYRD
+499 ADSVYQY
-506 QPLNLLKLYEH
+506 QPLDLLKLYEY
-517 MLKSGI
+517 MLKNNI
-523 AFADYMDTETAKEL
+523 AFADYMNAETAKEL
-537 VEMLLHQDVFPNQKN
+537 VKMLLDQDVFPDKKN
-552 AILKNLLSKQEFAD
+552 AVLKNLLSKQEFTD
-566 YLSNEEEKK
+566 YVNSEEEAKTAAK
-575 ATDKELK
+575 QLK

-588 RETEKAI
+588 QKTGKAVAQ
-595 MKLLTNPKAFFTHY
+595 LLTNPKTFLMRY
-609 NYVHRRDGS
+609 DYVYRGDGK
-618 DMAILKILKNT
+618 DMMILKLFKNT
-629 NVHMTGNS
+629 KIRMAGDFS
-637 GILDEALYQSI
+637 MLDEVLYQSM

-654 VFEYADSMATMAK
+654 IFEYADSMASMAK

>member
-14 LKVAARYGVC
+14 LRVAAYYGVC

-34 QIRMEGVNT
+34 QIRMAGMNK
-43 NDLRQMCHI
+43 NNLRQLCHI

-80 IQAESETDVFIE
+80 IQAESETDVFME

-100 YGSKSGRLPV
+100 YGSKSGRLPA
-110 LDVEKQRTNWE
+110 LDDGKQQTRWE
-121 HIAAVVVDNRLNCQD
+121 HITAVAADGCLSCQD
-136 MIELVEIFPDFAAV
+136 MIELVEIFPDFASI
-150 FQEAFEAFVESMD
+150 FQEALEAFVESMD

-181 KGILRTKNRK
+181 KGFLRTKNRK

-198 QEKNVTNQSDGA
+198 QEKNVTDQSDGA
-210 RRLSKY
+210 RRLRKY
-216 FSMRQIR
+216 FSLRQIR

-247 IHNLICSGD
+247 VRNLICSGD
-256 DETAPYTEVE
+256 DEAEPYTEAE
-266 KELLLQTCDRELK
+266 KELFLQLCDRELK
-279 PKINGYSKMRDFVQ
+279 PRINGYSKMRDFIQ
-293 MIQTDRYKQPKL
+293 TIQTDRHEQPKL

-333 KFDCLSTEN
+333 KFDCLATEN

-350 ECDRYELLQAAIYDA
+350 EYDRYELLQAAIYDA

-373 GRKAKVLKAALS
+373 GRKAAVLRTVFS
-385 LIVWT
+385 LIIWT

-405 TCIQYAGPYT
+405 TCIQYAGPDT

-429 AFEDFWSCA
+429 AFEEFWRCA
-438 QSLSRLDNWTLRILL
+438 QSLSRLDNWTLRVLL

-458 TSRTLPDAVFTE
+458 TSRTLPDDIFTE
-470 YPAEFFAAMCNNEKE
+470 YPAEFFAAICNDKKE

-499 ADSVYRD
+499 ADSVYQY
-506 QPLNLLKLYEH
+506 QPLDLLKLYEY
-517 MLKSGI
+517 MLKNNI
-523 AFADYMDTETAKEL
+523 AFADYMNAETAKEL
-537 VEMLLHQDVFPNQKN
+537 VKMLLDQDVFPDQKN
-552 AILKNLLSKQEFAD
+552 AVLKNLLSKQEFTD
-566 YLSNEEEKK
+566 YVNSEEEAKTAAK
-575 ATDKELK
+575 QLK

-588 RETEKAI
+588 RKTGKAVAQ
-595 MKLLTNPKAFFTHY
+595 LLTNPKTFLMRY
-609 NYVHRRDGS
+609 DYVYRGDGK
-618 DMAILKILKNT
+618 DMMILKLFKNT
-629 NVHMTGNS
+629 KIRMAGDFS
-637 GILDEALYQSI
+637 MLDEVLYQSM

-654 VFEYADSMATMAK
+654 IFEYADSMATMAK

>member
-24 NGKYLGELID
+24 DSKYLGELID
-34 QIRMEGVNT
+34 QIRMAGVNK

-80 IQAESETDVFIE
+80 IQAESKTDVFME

-110 LDVEKQRTNWE
+110 LDAGKQRISLE
-121 HIAAVVVDNRLNCQD
+121 HITAMTADGHLSCQD
-136 MIELVEIFPDFAAV
+136 IIELTEIFPDFAAV
-150 FQEAFEAFVESMD
+150 FQKSLEAFVESMD
-163 VWSPE
+163 AWSPE

-210 RRLSKY
+210 RRLRKY
-216 FSMRQIR
+216 FSLRQIR
-223 YLNAKWADRARLSD
+223 YLNVKLADRARLSD
-237 AILQKIDASF
+237 TILQKIDASF

-279 PKINGYSKMRDFVQ
+279 PKINGYSEMRAYVQ
-293 MIQTDRYKQPKL
+293 TIRTDQYEQPKL

-320 TYKKGFMSFLGIL
+320 TYEKGFMSFLKIL
-333 KFDCLSTEN
+333 KFDCLAHEN
-342 RNRWLAVT
+342 RNRWMVVT
-350 ECDRYELLQAAIYDA
+350 KDDRRKLLQSAIYDV
-365 SSKADEKS
+365 SSEADEKS
-373 GRKAKVLKAALS
+373 GRKAEVLKAALS

-415 PAFIQAGLVQYETE
+415 PAFIQAGLVRYETE

-499 ADSVYRD
+499 ADSAYQK

-517 MLKSGI
+517 MLKSDI
-523 AFADYMDTETAKEL
+523 RFADYMDTETAKEL

-575 ATDKELK
+575 TIAKELK

-588 RETEKAI
+588 RETGKAV
-595 MKLLTNPKAFFTHY
+595 MKLLTNPKAFLTHY
-609 NYVHRRDGS
+609 DYVYRRGGK

-629 NVHMTGNS
+629 NVRMTGNS
-637 GILDEALYQSI
+637 SILDEALYQSM
-648 RLNGCS
+648 RLHGCS
-654 VFEYADSMATMAK
+654 VFEYADSMTAIATACK
-667 TCEDPYFLQ
+667 DSYFLQ

-684 MTDAEWQ
+684 MTDVEWR
-691 AADDAE
+691 AVDDAE

>member
-1 MEEGKMNEKQKEQ
+1 MNEKQKEQ

-80 IQAESETDVFIE
+80 IQAESETDVFME

-121 HIAAVVVDNRLNCQD
+121 HIAAVVADNRLSCQD
-136 MIELVEIFPDFAAV
+136 MIELTEIFPDVAMI
-150 FQEAFEAFVESMD
+150 FQEALEAFVESMD

-216 FSMRQIR
+216 FSVRQIR

-247 IHNLICSGD
+247 VRNLICSGD

-438 QSLSRLDNWTLRILL
+438 QSLSKLDNWTLRILL

-458 TSRTLPDAVFTE
+458 TSRALPDAVFTE

-499 ADSVYRD
+499 ADSAYRD

-517 MLKSGI
+517 MLKSDI

-575 ATDKELK
+575 TTDKELK

-595 MKLLTNPKAFFTHY
+595 MTLLTNPKAFFTHY

-637 GILDEALYQSI
+637 GILDEALYQSM

-667 TCEDPYFLQ
+667 TCENPYFLQ

>member
-1 MEEGKMNEKQKEQ
+1 MNEKQKEQ
-14 LKVAARYGVC
+14 LRVAAYYGVC

-34 QIRMEGVNT
+34 QIRMAGVNK

-80 IQAESETDVFIE
+80 IQAESETDVFME

-110 LDVEKQRTNWE
+110 LDVGKQRTNWE
-121 HIAAVVVDNRLNCQD
+121 HIAAVVADNRLSCQD
-136 MIELVEIFPDFAAV
+136 MIELTEIFPDFAEI
-150 FQEAFEAFVESMD
+150 FQEALEAFVEGMD

-168 DLEKVQRILGLLT
+168 DLEKAQRILGLLI
-181 KGILRTKNRK
+181 KGLLRTKNRK

-198 QEKNVTNQSDGA
+198 QEKNVTDQSDGA
-210 RRLSKY
+210 RRLRKY
-216 FSMRQIR
+216 FSLRQIR

-247 IHNLICSGD
+247 VRNLICSGD
-256 DETAPYTEVE
+256 DEAEPYTEAE
-266 KELLLQTCDRELK
+266 KELFLQLCDRELK
-279 PKINGYSKMRDFVQ
+279 PRINGYSKMRDFIQ
-293 MIQTDRYKQPKL
+293 TIQTDRHEQPKL

-333 KFDCLSTEN
+333 KFDCLATEN

-350 ECDRYELLQAAIYDA
+350 EYDRYELLQAAIYDA
-365 SSKADEKS
+365 SSKADENS
-373 GRKAKVLKAALS
+373 GRKAAVLRTVFS
-385 LIVWT
+385 LIIWT

-405 TCIQYAGPYT
+405 TCIQYAGPDT

-429 AFEDFWSCA
+429 AFEEFWRCA
-438 QSLSRLDNWTLRILL
+438 QSLSRLDNWTLRVLL

-458 TSRTLPDAVFTE
+458 TSRTLPDDIFTE
-470 YPAEFFAAMCNNEKE
+470 YPAEFFAAICNDKKE

-499 ADSVYRD
+499 ADSVYQY

-517 MLKSGI
+517 MLKSDI
-523 AFADYMDTETAKEL
+523 AFADYMDTETAREL

-575 ATDKELK
+575 TTDKELK

-637 GILDEALYQSI
+637 GILDEALYQSM
-648 RLNGCS
+648 RLNRCS

>member
-1 MEEGKMNEKQKEQ
+1 MNEKQKEQ
-14 LKVAARYGVC
+14 LRVATYYGVC
-24 NGKYLGELID
+24 NGTYLGELID
-34 QIRMEGVNT
+34 QIRMAGMNK
-43 NDLRQMCHI
+43 NNLRQLCHI

-80 IQAESETDVFIE
+80 IQAESETDVFME

-100 YGSKSGRLPV
+100 YGSKSGRLPA
-110 LDVEKQRTNWE
+110 LDDGKQQTRWE
-121 HIAAVVVDNRLNCQD
+121 HITAVAADGCLSCQD
-136 MIELVEIFPDFAAV
+136 MIELVEIFPDFASI
-150 FQEAFEAFVESMD
+150 FQEALEAFVESMD

-181 KGILRTKNRK
+181 KGLLRTKNRK

-198 QEKNVTNQSDGA
+198 QEKNVTDQSDGA
-210 RRLSKY
+210 RRLRKY
-216 FSMRQIR
+216 FSLRQIR

-247 IHNLICSGD
+247 VRNLICSGD
-256 DETAPYTEVE
+256 DEAEPYTEAE
-266 KELLLQTCDRELK
+266 KELFLQLCDRELK
-279 PKINGYSKMRDFVQ
+279 PRINGYSKMRDFIQ
-293 MIQTDRYKQPKL
+293 TIQTDRHEQPKL

-333 KFDCLSTEN
+333 KFDCLATEN

-350 ECDRYELLQAAIYDA
+350 EYDRYELLQAAIYDA

-373 GRKAKVLKAALS
+373 GRKAAVLRTVFS
-385 LIVWT
+385 LIIWT

-405 TCIQYAGPYT
+405 TCIQYAGPDT

-429 AFEDFWSCA
+429 AFEEFWRCA
-438 QSLSRLDNWTLRILL
+438 QSLSRLDNWTLRVLL

-458 TSRTLPDAVFTE
+458 TSRTLPDDIFTE
-470 YPAEFFAAMCNNEKE
+470 YPAEFFAAICNDKKE

-499 ADSVYRD
+499 ADSVYQY
-506 QPLNLLKLYEH
+506 QPLDLLKLYEY
-517 MLKSGI
+517 MLKNNI
-523 AFADYMDTETAKEL
+523 AFADYMNAETAKEL
-537 VEMLLHQDVFPNQKN
+537 VKMLLDQDVFPDQKN
-552 AILKNLLSKQEFAD
+552 AVLKNLLSKQEFTD
-566 YLSNEEEKK
+566 YVNSEEEAKTAAK
-575 ATDKELK
+575 QLK

-588 RETEKAI
+588 RKTGKAVAQ
-595 MKLLTNPKAFFTHY
+595 LLTNPKTFLMRY
-609 NYVHRRDGS
+609 DYVYRGDGK
-618 DMAILKILKNT
+618 DMMILKLFKNT
-629 NVHMTGNS
+629 KIRMAGDFS
-637 GILDEALYQSI
+637 MLDEVLYQSM

-654 VFEYADSMATMAK
+654 IFEYADSMATMAK

>member
-1 MEEGKMNEKQKEQ
+1 MNEKQKEQ

-34 QIRMEGVNT
+34 QIRMAGVNK

-80 IQAESETDVFIE
+80 IQAESETDVFME

-121 HIAAVVVDNRLNCQD
+121 HIAAVVADNRLSCQD
-136 MIELVEIFPDFAAV
+136 MIELTEIFPDFAEI
-150 FQEAFEAFVESMD
+150 FQEALEAFVEGMD

-168 DLEKVQRILGLLT
+168 DLEKAQRILGLLI
-181 KGILRTKNRK
+181 KGLLRTKNRK

-198 QEKNVTNQSDGA
+198 QEKNVTDQSDGA
-210 RRLSKY
+210 RRLRKY
-216 FSMRQIR
+216 FSLRQIR

-247 IHNLICSGD
+247 VRNLICSGD
-256 DETAPYTEVE
+256 DEAEPYTEAE
-266 KELLLQTCDRELK
+266 KELFLQLCDRELK
-279 PKINGYSKMRDFVQ
+279 PRINGYSKMRDFIQ
-293 MIQTDRYKQPKL
+293 TIQTDRHEQPKL

-333 KFDCLSTEN
+333 KFDCLATEN

-350 ECDRYELLQAAIYDA
+350 EYDRYELLQAAIYDA
-365 SSKADEKS
+365 SSKADENS
-373 GRKAKVLKAALS
+373 GRKAAVLRTVFS
-385 LIVWT
+385 LIIWT

-405 TCIQYAGPYT
+405 TCIQYAGPDT

-429 AFEDFWSCA
+429 AFEEFWRCA
-438 QSLSRLDNWTLRILL
+438 QSLSRLDNWTLRVLL

-458 TSRTLPDAVFTE
+458 TSRTLPDDIFTE
-470 YPAEFFAAMCNNEKE
+470 YPAEFFAAICNDKKE

-499 ADSVYRD
+499 ADSVYQY
-506 QPLNLLKLYEH
+506 QPLDLLKLYEY
-517 MLKSGI
+517 MLKNNI
-523 AFADYMDTETAKEL
+523 AFADYMNAETAKEL
-537 VEMLLHQDVFPNQKN
+537 VKMLLDQDVFPDKKN
-552 AILKNLLSKQEFAD
+552 AVLKNLLSKQEFTD
-566 YLSNEEEKK
+566 YVNSEEEAKTAAK
-575 ATDKELK
+575 QLK

-588 RETEKAI
+588 RKTGKAVAQ
-595 MKLLTNPKAFFTHY
+595 LLTNPKTFLMRY
-609 NYVHRRDGS
+609 DYVYRGDGK
-618 DMAILKILKNT
+618 DMMILKLFKNT
-629 NVHMTGNS
+629 KIRMAGDFS
-637 GILDEALYQSI
+637 MLDEVLYQSM

-654 VFEYADSMATMAK
+654 IFEYADSMATMAK

-691 AADDAE
+691 AADDVE

>member
-1 MEEGKMNEKQKEQ
+1 MNGKQKDQ
-14 LKVAARYGVC
+14 LKVAAYYGVC

-34 QIRMEGVNT
+34 QIRMAGMNK
-43 NDLRQMCHI
+43 NDLRQLCHI

-80 IQAESETDVFIE
+80 IQAESETDVFME

-121 HIAAVVVDNRLNCQD
+121 HIAAVVADNRLSCQD
-136 MIELVEIFPDFAAV
+136 MIELTEIFPDFAEI
-150 FQEAFEAFVESMD
+150 FQEALEAFVEGMD

-168 DLEKVQRILGLLT
+168 DLEKAQRILGLLI
-181 KGILRTKNRK
+181 KGLLRTKNRK

-198 QEKNVTNQSDGA
+198 QEKNVTDQSDGA
-210 RRLSKY
+210 RRLRKY
-216 FSMRQIR
+216 FSLRQIR

-247 IHNLICSGD
+247 VRNLICSGD
-256 DETAPYTEVE
+256 DEAAPYTEAE
-266 KELLLQTCDRELK
+266 KELFLQLCDRELK
-279 PKINGYSKMRDFVQ
+279 PRINGYSKMRDFIQ
-293 MIQTDRYKQPKL
+293 TIQTDRHEQPKL

-333 KFDCLSTEN
+333 KFDCLATEN

-350 ECDRYELLQAAIYDA
+350 EYDRYELLQAAIYDA
-365 SSKADEKS
+365 SSKADENS
-373 GRKAKVLKAALS
+373 GRKAAVLRTVFS
-385 LIVWT
+385 LIIWT
-390 MQQNGVEVN
+390 MQQNGVEIN

-405 TCIQYAGPYT
+405 ACIQYAGPDT

-429 AFEDFWSCA
+429 AFEEFWRCA
-438 QSLSRLDNWTLRILL
+438 QSLSRLDNWTLRVLL

-458 TSRTLPDAVFTE
+458 TSRTLPDDIFTE
-470 YPAEFFAAMCNNEKE
+470 YPAEFFAAICNDKKE

-499 ADSVYRD
+499 ADSVYQY
-506 QPLNLLKLYEH
+506 QPLDLLKLYEY
-517 MLKSGI
+517 MLKNNI
-523 AFADYMDTETAKEL
+523 AFADYMNAETAKEL
-537 VEMLLHQDVFPNQKN
+537 VKMLLDQDVFPDKKN
-552 AILKNLLSKQEFAD
+552 AVLKNLLSKQEFTD
-566 YLSNEEEKK
+566 YVNSEEEAKTAAK
-575 ATDKELK
+575 QLK

-588 RETEKAI
+588 QKTGKAVAQ
-595 MKLLTNPKAFFTHY
+595 LLTNPKTFLMRY
-609 NYVHRRDGS
+609 DYVYRGDGK
-618 DMAILKILKNT
+618 DMMILKLFKNT
-629 NVHMTGNS
+629 KIRMAGDFS
-637 GILDEALYQSI
+637 MLDEVLYQSM

-654 VFEYADSMATMAK
+654 IFEYADSMASMAK

>member
-1 MEEGKMNEKQKEQ
+1 MNEKQKEQ

-24 NGKYLGELID
+24 DSKYLGELID
-34 QIRMEGVNT
+34 QIRMAGVNK
-43 NDLRQMCHI
+43 NDLRQMCYI
-52 IACNAKDSVE
+52 IACNAKNSVE

-80 IQAESETDVFIE
+80 IQAESETDVFME

-110 LDVEKQRTNWE
+110 LDVGKQQISME
-121 HIAAVVVDNRLNCQD
+121 HITAMTADGHLSCQD
-136 MIELVEIFPDFAAV
+136 IIELTEIFPDFAAV
-150 FQEAFEAFVESMD
+150 FHESLEAFVKSMD
-163 VWSPE
+163 AWSPE

-198 QEKNVTNQSDGA
+198 QEKNVTDQSDGA
-210 RRLSKY
+210 RRLRKY
-216 FSMRQIR
+216 FSLRQIR
-223 YLNAKWADRARLSD
+223 YLNAKLANRARLSD

-256 DETAPYTEVE
+256 DEAAPYTEVE
-266 KELLLQTCDRELK
+266 KELFLQICDRELK
-279 PKINGYSKMRDFVQ
+279 PKINGYSKMQDY
-293 MIQTDRYKQPKL
+293 IQGIRTDRYEQPKL

-333 KFDCLSTEN
+333 KFDCLATEN

-350 ECDRYELLQAAIYDA
+350 EYDRYELLQAAIYDA

-373 GRKAKVLKAALS
+373 GRKAEVLKAALS

-399 EETKLK
+399 QETTLK
-405 TCIQYAGPYT
+405 TCIQYAGPET

-429 AFEDFWSCA
+429 AFEDFWNCT
-438 QSLSRLDNWTLRILL
+438 QSLSKLDNWTLRILL

-470 YPAEFFAAMCNNEKE
+470 YPAEFFAAMCNNKKE

-499 ADSVYRD
+499 ADSVYQN

-517 MLKSGI
+517 MLKNDI
-523 AFADYMDTETAKEL
+523 AFADYMSTETAKDLAET
-537 VEMLLHQDVFPNQKN
+537 LLRQDVFPVQKN
-552 AILKNLLSKQEFAD
+552 AVLKNLLSKQEFTD
-566 YLSNEEEKK
+566 YLNKEEEIKTI
-575 ATDKELK
+575 AKEL
-582 ELQDLQ
+582 EDLQDLQ

-609 NYVHRRDGS
+609 DYVYRLDGS
-618 DMAILKILKNT
+618 DMAILQILKNT
-629 NVHMTGNS
+629 NVRMTGNS
-637 GILDEALYQSI
+637 GILDEALYQSM
-648 RLNGCS
+648 RLHGCS
-654 VFEYADSMATMAK
+654 VFEYADSMTAIATAYK
-667 TCEDPYFLQ
+667 DSYFLQ

-684 MTDAEWQ
+684 MTDVEWR
-691 AADDAE
+691 AVDDAE

>member
-1 MEEGKMNEKQKEQ
+1 MNEKQKEQ
-14 LKVAARYGVC
+14 LRVATYYGVC

-34 QIRMEGVNT
+34 QIRMAGMNK
-43 NDLRQMCHI
+43 NNLRQLCHI

-80 IQAESETDVFIE
+80 IQAESETDVFME

-100 YGSKSGRLPV
+100 YGSKSGRLPA
-110 LDVEKQRTNWE
+110 LDDGKQQTRWE
-121 HIAAVVVDNRLNCQD
+121 HITAVAADGCLSCQD
-136 MIELVEIFPDFAAV
+136 MIELVEIFPDFASI
-150 FQEAFEAFVESMD
+150 FQEALEAFVESMD

-181 KGILRTKNRK
+181 KGLLRTKNRK

-198 QEKNVTNQSDGA
+198 QEKNVTDQSDGA
-210 RRLSKY
+210 RRLRKY
-216 FSMRQIR
+216 FSLRQIR

-247 IHNLICSGD
+247 VRNLICSGD
-256 DETAPYTEVE
+256 DEAEPYTEAE
-266 KELLLQTCDRELK
+266 KELFLQLCDRELK
-279 PKINGYSKMRDFVQ
+279 PRINGYSKMRDFIQ
-293 MIQTDRYKQPKL
+293 TIQTDRHEQPKL

-333 KFDCLSTEN
+333 KFDCLATEN

-350 ECDRYELLQAAIYDA
+350 EYDRYELLQAAIYDA

-373 GRKAKVLKAALS
+373 GRKAAVLRTVFS
-385 LIVWT
+385 LIIWT

-405 TCIQYAGPYT
+405 TCIQYAGPDT

-429 AFEDFWSCA
+429 AFEEFWRCA
-438 QSLSRLDNWTLRILL
+438 QSLSRLDNWTLRVLL

-458 TSRTLPDAVFTE
+458 TSRTLPDDIFTE
-470 YPAEFFAAMCNNEKE
+470 YPAEFFAAICNDKKE

-499 ADSVYRD
+499 ADSVYQY
-506 QPLNLLKLYEH
+506 QPLDLLKLYEY
-517 MLKSGI
+517 MLKNNI
-523 AFADYMDTETAKEL
+523 AFADYMNAETAKEL
-537 VEMLLHQDVFPNQKN
+537 VKMLLDQDVFPDQKN
-552 AILKNLLSKQEFAD
+552 AVLKNLLSKQEFTD
-566 YLSNEEEKK
+566 YVNSEEEAKTAAK
-575 ATDKELK
+575 QLK

-588 RETEKAI
+588 RKTGKAVAQ
-595 MKLLTNPKAFFTHY
+595 LLTNPKTFLMRY
-609 NYVHRRDGS
+609 DYVYRGDGK
-618 DMAILKILKNT
+618 DMMILKLFKNT
-629 NVHMTGNS
+629 KIRMAGDFS
-637 GILDEALYQSI
+637 MLDEVLYQSM

-654 VFEYADSMATMAK
+654 IFEYADGMATMAK

>member
-1 MEEGKMNEKQKEQ
+1 MNGKQKDQ
-14 LKVAARYGVC
+14 LKVAAYYGVC

-34 QIRMEGVNT
+34 QIRMAGMNK
-43 NDLRQMCHI
+43 NDLRQLCHI

-80 IQAESETDVFIE
+80 IQAESETDVFME

-110 LDVEKQRTNWE
+110 LDVEKQCTNWE
-121 HIAAVVVDNRLNCQD
+121 HIAAVVADNRLSCQD
-136 MIELVEIFPDFAAV
+136 MIELTEIFPDFAEI
-150 FQEAFEAFVESMD
+150 FQEALEAFVEGMD

-168 DLEKVQRILGLLT
+168 DLEKAQRILGLLI
-181 KGILRTKNRK
+181 KGLLRTKNRK

-198 QEKNVTNQSDGA
+198 QEKNVTDQSDGA
-210 RRLSKY
+210 RRLRKY
-216 FSMRQIR
+216 FSLRQIR

-247 IHNLICSGD
+247 VRNLICSGD
-256 DETAPYTEVE
+256 DEAAPYTETE
-266 KELLLQTCDRELK
+266 KELFLQLCDRELK
-279 PKINGYSKMRDFVQ
+279 PRINGYSKMRDFIQ
-293 MIQTDRYKQPKL
+293 TIQTDRHEQPKL

-333 KFDCLSTEN
+333 KFDCLATEN

-350 ECDRYELLQAAIYDA
+350 EYDRYELLQAAIYDA
-365 SSKADEKS
+365 SSKADENS
-373 GRKAKVLKAALS
+373 GRKAAVLRTVFS
-385 LIVWT
+385 LIIWT
-390 MQQNGVEVN
+390 MQQNGVEIN

-405 TCIQYAGPYT
+405 ACIQYAGPDT

-429 AFEDFWSCA
+429 AFEEFWRCA
-438 QSLSRLDNWTLRILL
+438 QSLSRLDNWTLRVLL

-458 TSRTLPDAVFTE
+458 TSRTLPDDIFTE
-470 YPAEFFAAMCNNEKE
+470 YPAEFFAAICNDKKE

-499 ADSVYRD
+499 ADSVYQY
-506 QPLNLLKLYEH
+506 QPLDLLKLYEY
-517 MLKSGI
+517 MLKNNI
-523 AFADYMDTETAKEL
+523 AFADYMNAETAKEL
-537 VEMLLHQDVFPNQKN
+537 VKMLLDQDVFPDKKN
-552 AILKNLLSKQEFAD
+552 AVLKNLLSKQEFTD
-566 YLSNEEEKK
+566 YVNSEEEAKTAAK
-575 ATDKELK
+575 QLK

-588 RETEKAI
+588 RKTGKAVAQ
-595 MKLLTNPKAFFTHY
+595 LLTNPKTFLMRY
-609 NYVHRRDGS
+609 DYVYRGDGK
-618 DMAILKILKNT
+618 DMMILKLFKNT
-629 NVHMTGNS
+629 KIRMAGDFS
-637 GILDEALYQSI
+637 MLDEVLYQSM

-654 VFEYADSMATMAK
+654 IFEYADSMATMAK

-684 MTDAEWQ
+684 ITDAEWQ

>member
-1 MEEGKMNEKQKEQ
+1 MNGKQKDQ
-14 LKVAARYGVC
+14 LKVAAYYGVC

-34 QIRMEGVNT
+34 QIRMAGMNK
-43 NDLRQMCHI
+43 NDLRQLCHI

-80 IQAESETDVFIE
+80 IQAESETDVFME

-121 HIAAVVVDNRLNCQD
+121 HIAAVVADNRLSCQD
-136 MIELVEIFPDFAAV
+136 MIELTEIFPDFAEN
-150 FQEAFEAFVESMD
+150 FQEALEAFVEGMD

-168 DLEKVQRILGLLT
+168 DLEKAQRILGLLI
-181 KGILRTKNRK
+181 KGLLQTKNRK

-198 QEKNVTNQSDGA
+198 QEKNVTDQSDGA
-210 RRLSKY
+210 RRLRKY
-216 FSMRQIR
+216 FSLRQIR

-247 IHNLICSGD
+247 VRNLICSGN
-256 DETAPYTEVE
+256 DEAEPYTEAE
-266 KELLLQTCDRELK
+266 KELFLQLCDRELK
-279 PKINGYSKMRDFVQ
+279 PRINGYSKMRDFIQ
-293 MIQTDRYKQPKL
+293 TIQTDRHEQPKL

-333 KFDCLSTEN
+333 KFDCLATEN

-350 ECDRYELLQAAIYDA
+350 EYDRYELLQAAIYDA
-365 SSKADEKS
+365 SSKADENS
-373 GRKAKVLKAALS
+373 GRKAAVLRTVFS
-385 LIVWT
+385 LIIWT

-405 TCIQYAGPYT
+405 TCIQYAGPDT

-429 AFEDFWSCA
+429 AFEEFWRCA
-438 QSLSRLDNWTLRILL
+438 QSLSRLDNWTLRVLL

-458 TSRTLPDAVFTE
+458 TSRTLPDDIFTE
-470 YPAEFFAAMCNNEKE
+470 YPAEFFAAICNDKKE

-499 ADSVYRD
+499 ADSVYQY
-506 QPLNLLKLYEH
+506 QPLDLLKLYEY
-517 MLKSGI
+517 MLKNNI
-523 AFADYMDTETAKEL
+523 AFADYMNTETAKEL
-537 VEMLLHQDVFPNQKN
+537 VKMLLDQDVFPDKKN
-552 AILKNLLSKQEFAD
+552 AVLKNLLSKQEFTD
-566 YLSNEEEKK
+566 YVNSEEEAKTAAK
-575 ATDKELK
+575 QLK

-588 RETEKAI
+588 QKTGKAVAQ
-595 MKLLTNPKAFFTHY
+595 LLTNPKTFLMRY
-609 NYVHRRDGS
+609 DYVYRGDGK
-618 DMAILKILKNT
+618 DMMILKLFKNT
-629 NVHMTGNS
+629 KIRMAGDFS
-637 GILDEALYQSI
+637 MLDEVLYQSM

-654 VFEYADSMATMAK
+654 IFEYADSMASMAK

>member
-1 MEEGKMNEKQKEQ
+1 MNGKQKDQ
-14 LKVAARYGVC
+14 LKVAAYYGVC

-34 QIRMEGVNT
+34 QIRMAGMNK
-43 NDLRQMCHI
+43 NDLRQLCHI

-80 IQAESETDVFIE
+80 IQAESETDVFME

-121 HIAAVVVDNRLNCQD
+121 HIAAVVADNRLSCQD
-136 MIELVEIFPDFAAV
+136 MIELTEIFPDFAEI
-150 FQEAFEAFVESMD
+150 FQEALEAFVEGMD

-168 DLEKVQRILGLLT
+168 DLEKAQRILGLLI
-181 KGILRTKNRK
+181 KGLLRTKNRK

-198 QEKNVTNQSDGA
+198 QEKNVTDQSDSA
-210 RRLSKY
+210 RRLRKY
-216 FSMRQIR
+216 FSLRQIR

-247 IHNLICSGD
+247 VRNLICSGD
-256 DETAPYTEVE
+256 DEAAPYTETE
-266 KELLLQTCDRELK
+266 KELFLQLCDRELK
-279 PKINGYSKMRDFVQ
+279 PRINGYSKMRDFVQ
-293 MIQTDRYKQPKL
+293 TIQTDRHEQPKL

-333 KFDCLSTEN
+333 KFDCLATEN

-350 ECDRYELLQAAIYDA
+350 EYDRYELLQAAIYDA
-365 SSKADEKS
+365 SSKADENS
-373 GRKAKVLKAALS
+373 GRKAAVLRTVFS
-385 LIVWT
+385 LIIWT

-405 TCIQYAGPYT
+405 ACIQYAGPDT

-429 AFEDFWSCA
+429 AFEEFWRCA
-438 QSLSRLDNWTLRILL
+438 QSLSRLDNWTLRVLL

-458 TSRTLPDAVFTE
+458 TSRTLPDDIFTE
-470 YPAEFFAAMCNNEKE
+470 YPAEFFAAICNDKKE

-499 ADSVYRD
+499 ADSVYQY
-506 QPLNLLKLYEH
+506 QPLDLLKLYEY
-517 MLKSGI
+517 MLKNNI
-523 AFADYMDTETAKEL
+523 AFADYMNAETAKEL
-537 VEMLLHQDVFPNQKN
+537 VKMLLDQDVFPDKKN
-552 AILKNLLSKQEFAD
+552 AVLKNLLSKQEFTD
-566 YLSNEEEKK
+566 YVNSEEEAKTAAK
-575 ATDKELK
+575 QLK

-588 RETEKAI
+588 RKTGKAVAQ
-595 MKLLTNPKAFFTHY
+595 LLTNPKTFLMRY
-609 NYVHRRDGS
+609 DYVYRGDGK
-618 DMAILKILKNT
+618 DMMILKLFKNT
-629 NVHMTGNS
+629 KIRMAGDFS
-637 GILDEALYQSI
+637 MLDEVLYQSM

-654 VFEYADSMATMAK
+654 IFEYADSMATMAK

>member
-1 MEEGKMNEKQKEQ
+1 M
-14 LKVAARYGVC
+14 
-24 NGKYLGELID
+24 
-34 QIRMEGVNT
+34 
-43 NDLRQMCHI
+43 
-52 IACNAKDSVE
+52 
-62 SLFRDFINDDQY
+62 
-74 QRLFAC
+74 
-80 IQAESETDVFIE
+80 E

-100 YGSKSGRLPV
+100 YGSKSGRLPA
-110 LDVEKQRTNWE
+110 LDDGKQQTRWE
-121 HIAAVVVDNRLNCQD
+121 HITAVAADGCLSCQD
-136 MIELVEIFPDFAAV
+136 MIELVEIFPDFASI
-150 FQEAFEAFVESMD
+150 FQEALEAFVESMD

-181 KGILRTKNRK
+181 KGLLRTKNRK

-198 QEKNVTNQSDGA
+198 QEKNVTDQSDGA
-210 RRLSKY
+210 RRLRKY
-216 FSMRQIR
+216 FSLRQIR

-247 IHNLICSGD
+247 VRNLICSGD
-256 DETAPYTEVE
+256 DEAEPYTEAE
-266 KELLLQTCDRELK
+266 KELFLQLCDRELK
-279 PKINGYSKMRDFVQ
+279 PRINGYSKMRDFIQ
-293 MIQTDRYKQPKL
+293 TIQTDRHEQPKL

-333 KFDCLSTEN
+333 KFDCLATEN

-350 ECDRYELLQAAIYDA
+350 EYDRYELLQAAIYDA

-373 GRKAKVLKAALS
+373 GRKAAVLRTVFS
-385 LIVWT
+385 LIIWT

-405 TCIQYAGPYT
+405 TCIQYAGPDT

-429 AFEDFWSCA
+429 AFEEFWRCA
-438 QSLSRLDNWTLRILL
+438 QSLSRLDNWTLRVLL

-458 TSRTLPDAVFTE
+458 TSRTLPDDIFTE
-470 YPAEFFAAMCNNEKE
+470 YPAEFFAAICNDKKE

-499 ADSVYRD
+499 ADSVYQY
-506 QPLNLLKLYEH
+506 QPLDLLKLYEY
-517 MLKSGI
+517 MLKNNI
-523 AFADYMDTETAKEL
+523 AFADYMNAETAKEL
-537 VEMLLHQDVFPNQKN
+537 VKMLLDQDVFPDQKN
-552 AILKNLLSKQEFAD
+552 AVLKNLLSKQEFTD
-566 YLSNEEEKK
+566 YVNSEEEAKTAAK
-575 ATDKELK
+575 QLK

-588 RETEKAI
+588 RKTGKAVAQ
-595 MKLLTNPKAFFTHY
+595 LLTNPKTFLMRY
-609 NYVHRRDGS
+609 DYVYRGDGK
-618 DMAILKILKNT
+618 DMMILKLFKNT
-629 NVHMTGNS
+629 KIRMAGDFS
-637 GILDEALYQSI
+637 MLDEVLYQSM

-654 VFEYADSMATMAK
+654 IFEYADSMATMAK